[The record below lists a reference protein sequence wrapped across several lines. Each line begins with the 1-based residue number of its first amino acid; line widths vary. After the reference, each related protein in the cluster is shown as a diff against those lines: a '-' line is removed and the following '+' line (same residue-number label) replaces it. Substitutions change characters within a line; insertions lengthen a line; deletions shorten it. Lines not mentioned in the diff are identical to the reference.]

1 VEAAGEEEHLAL
13 AAAPFAPTRDVHH
26 AQRAHAGRTVS
37 RELSQGSRSFR
48 ESMMIRA
55 NARSR
60 LRDADL
66 RLVLL
71 VLSEG
76 RAAERATLER
86 RLAAEGPDAL
96 LDDPRLAARLLGVR
110 TLLAPS
116 PPLFVYVLV
125 RRHLL
130 DAGLLDI
137 DLADYLAALVLDFG
151 LRDRARRTA
160 AGDERATDYLVDLL
174 QIIET
179 STGEERFRAIV
190 HLGNYAMWLAGIFPD
205 RIAARRIRRGG
216 PDVGYYDLLGRRGYA
231 EAGASPLADRV
242 GLRPVYETAAE
253 RFPAIRAT
261 LNRLSDRVFFPE
273 VQTADRGWREL
284 ARGG

>member
-1 VEAAGEEEHLAL
+1 
-13 AAAPFAPTRDVHH
+13 
-26 AQRAHAGRTVS
+26 
-37 RELSQGSRSFR
+37 
-48 ESMMIRA
+48 MIRA

-160 AGDERATDYLVDLL
+160 AGDDCATDYLVDLL
-174 QIIET
+174 QMIET

>member
-1 VEAAGEEEHLAL
+1 
-13 AAAPFAPTRDVHH
+13 
-26 AQRAHAGRTVS
+26 
-37 RELSQGSRSFR
+37 
-48 ESMMIRA
+48 MIRA

-71 VLSEG
+71 VLAEG
-76 RAAERATLER
+76 SAARRAALER
-86 RLAAEGPDAL
+86 RLAVEGPDAL

-130 DAGLLDI
+130 DAGLADA
-137 DLADYLAALVLDFG
+137 DLADYLAALILDFG
-151 LRDRARRTA
+151 VRDRARRTA
-160 AGDERATDYLVDLL
+160 DGDERVTDYLVDLL
-174 QIIET
+174 GIIDT
-179 STGEERFRAIV
+179 ATGEERFRAIV

-216 PDVGYYDLLGRRGYA
+216 PDVGYYDQLGRRGYA
-231 EAGASPLADRV
+231 EAGASPHADRV
-242 GLRPVYETAAE
+242 GLRPVFETASA

-273 VQTADRGWREL
+273 VRTADRTWRDL
-284 ARGG
+284 GRDG